1 MMIKLI
7 LFISCQHSILKVVQG
22 TKRKVKS
29 NIFGIYYLILLY
41 FSVEEPFILMPPGNT
56 IYIKNIKSDSSYFV

>member
-1 MMIKLI
+1 
-7 LFISCQHSILKVVQG
+7 VVQG